1 MREKRI
7 VREECKQL
15 LVDDQSH
22 ECAFMY
28 SSVSNVIFWSNTQI
42 LPQET
47 LFPMER
53 NAI

>member
-1 MREKRI
+1 MRERQI
-7 VREECKQL
+7 VREEHKQL

-28 SSVSNVIFWSNTQI
+28 SSISNVTFWSNTQI
-42 LPQET
+42 LPQEI

-53 NAI
+53 NAV